1 MKRMNICLSLAVLSA
16 CSTLSES
23 LTLGGTAGAG
33 IGAYTGALAYSGPK
47 HEARAKN
54 IAISASI
61 GLGVGLL
68 SSYLL
73 HGVVDERV
81 KTEAADLRRTE
92 VYYGDLPPN
101 PFQLQPLK
109 KKGGQ

>member
-1 MKRMNICLSLAVLSA
+1 MKRKLVCLTLSA
-16 CSTLSES
+16 LAGCSTLSES

-33 IGAYTGALAYSGPK
+33 IGAYTGALVYSGPK
-47 HEARAKN
+47 QEARAKN

-73 HGVVDERV
+73 HGVVEDRV
-81 KTEAADLRRTE
+81 KTEAADIRRTE

-101 PFQLQPLK
+101 PFQLRPTK
-109 KKGGQ
+109 KSGGR